1 MIDKVIIKDNTN
13 ATCNYIQD
21 LPAFANGKEYN
32 FTSGINVIIGA
43 NGCGKTTLCN
53 IISNFMF
60 TNNGMHTEIPQE
72 ALSFPKL
79 WNDMKFGVDDK
90 NTIRDGIK
98 IQSDYRYKLFRLQ
111 DTNELMKHNDTVWEH
126 SKNLG
131 LLLNTRDLS
140 TGEKIHSSLLY
151 LFNILFKKDGNQNF
165 KFVEEFNTFKEKT
178 NNVWSERIENLIQY
192 YKENTIITDEKKV
205 TLILDEPDRNLDV
218 TKLKELYGILS
229 YNHPQIQLIAVVH
242 NIALI
247 KKLSELNYV
256 NIIEMSENY
265 LNEIT
270 NF

>member
-1 MIDKVIIKDNTN
+1 MIEKVIIKDNTN
-13 ATCNYIQD
+13 TTCNHIQD

-60 TNNGMHTEIPQE
+60 THNGMHTEIPQE

-79 WNDMKFGVDDK
+79 WDDMKLGKK
-90 NTIRDGIK
+90 NDIRDGIK
-98 IQSDYRYKLFRLQ
+98 ILSDYRYKLYRIQ
-111 DTNELMKHNDTVWEH
+111 DTNELTKYNEFMWEH
-126 SKNLG
+126 SKNLK
-131 LLLNTRDLS
+131 LYLNTRALS
-140 TGEKIHSSLLY
+140 TGEKIHTSLLC
-151 LFNILFKKDGNQNF
+151 LFDILFKKDGSQNF
-165 KFVEEFNTFKEKT
+165 NFIEEFNTFKKKV
-178 NNVWSERIENLIQY
+178 NDVWSERIENLIQY

-229 YNHPQIQLIAVVH
+229 YNHSQIQLIAVVH

-247 KKLSELNYV
+247 KKLSKLDYV

-265 LNEIT
+265 LDKIT